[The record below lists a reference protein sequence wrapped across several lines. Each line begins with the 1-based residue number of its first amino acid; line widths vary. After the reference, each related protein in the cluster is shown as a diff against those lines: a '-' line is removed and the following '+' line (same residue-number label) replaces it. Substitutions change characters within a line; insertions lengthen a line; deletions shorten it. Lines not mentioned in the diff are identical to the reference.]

1 MKKEEENM
9 TKIKVGLVGC
19 GRIMP
24 AHLNGYK
31 MLIEKGI
38 DVRITALVARKKED
52 ALRFRKRGEGP
63 PPRVAV
69 GPPGD
74 PLVAPHVWIYNFQK
88 DVDVEV
94 YTDYR
99 EMLRK
104 GDVDAVDIY
113 TPPYLHHT
121 MVLDS
126 IAAGKHV
133 FVEKP
138 LAVSVKAA
146 RMMVEAAEKE
156 GKVLGV
162 AEVLRYG
169 PDTRMIKWTIDQ
181 GYIGEVQ
188 MIVNTIIGCYWSPD
202 KIAAGTPWRHK
213 KVTAGGGP
221 SIDVGVHIFDMARYY
236 CGEIEEVEGVTKVFE
251 NVRVTCDESGNIINK
266 VDNEV
271 DDTFVAIAKFDSGAL
286 GLFTFSWA
294 LHGEPTVVDTVIY
307 GSKGCIKNKTLISD
321 DGTRIPIKELFER
334 NASKEVKERFF
345 PMGITDWFA
354 LEHLD
359 FLKAIWENTQMETSG
374 REGLRDLAVS
384 YALIESSRLKRAV
397 KVDDVESG
405 KIGEYEK
412 EINAYYGL

>member
-1 MKKEEENM
+1 M
-9 TKIKVGLVGC
+9 TRIKVGLVGC

-74 PLVAPHVWIYNFQK
+74 PLVAPHVWIYDFQK

-188 MIVNTIIGCYWSPD
+188 MIVNAIIGCYWSPD

-221 SIDVGVHIFDMARYY
+221 SVDVGVHIFDMARYY

-251 NVRVTCDESGNIINK
+251 NIRVTRDESGNIINK

-271 DDTFVAIAKFDSGAL
+271 DDTFVAIAKFNSGAL

>member
-1 MKKEEENM
+1 M
-9 TKIKVGLVGC
+9 TRIKVGLVGC

-74 PLVAPHVWIYNFQK
+74 PLVAPHVWIYDFQK

-188 MIVNTIIGCYWSPD
+188 MIVNAIIGCYWSPD

-221 SIDVGVHIFDMARYY
+221 SVDVGVHIFDMARYY

-251 NVRVTCDESGNIINK
+251 NIRVTRDESGNIINK

-271 DDTFVAIAKFDSGAL
+271 DDTFVAIAKFNSGAL

-294 LHGEPTVVDTVIY
+294 LHGESTVVDTVIY

>member
-74 PLVAPHVWIYNFQK
+74 PLVAPHVWIYDFQK

-146 RMMVEAAEKE
+146 RVMVEAAEKE

-188 MIVNTIIGCYWSPD
+188 MIINAIIGCYWSPD

-251 NVRVTCDESGNIINK
+251 NIRVTRDESGNIINK

>member
-1 MKKEEENM
+1 LKKEEENM

-74 PLVAPHVWIYNFQK
+74 PLVAPHVWIYDFQK

-188 MIVNTIIGCYWSPD
+188 MIVNAIIGCYWSPD

-221 SIDVGVHIFDMARYY
+221 SVDVGVHIFDMARYY

-251 NVRVTCDESGNIINK
+251 NIRVTRDESGNIINK

-271 DDTFVAIAKFDSGAL
+271 DDTFVAIAKFNSGAL

>member
-74 PLVAPHVWIYNFQK
+74 PLVAPHVWIYDFQK

-146 RMMVEAAEKE
+146 RVMVEAAEKE

-188 MIVNTIIGCYWSPD
+188 MIVNAIIGCYWSPD

-221 SIDVGVHIFDMARYY
+221 SVDVGVHIFDMARYY

-251 NVRVTCDESGNIINK
+251 NIRVTRDESGNIINK

-271 DDTFVAIAKFDSGAL
+271 DDTFVAVTKFDSGAL

>member
-1 MKKEEENM
+1 
-9 TKIKVGLVGC
+9 
-19 GRIMP
+19 
-24 AHLNGYK
+24 
-31 MLIEKGI
+31 
-38 DVRITALVARKKED
+38 
-52 ALRFRKRGEGP
+52 
-63 PPRVAV
+63 
-69 GPPGD
+69 
-74 PLVAPHVWIYNFQK
+74 LVAPHVWIYDFQK

-202 KIAAGTPWRHK
+202 KIVAGTPWRHK

-221 SIDVGVHIFDMARYY
+221 SVDVGVHIFDMARYY

>member
-1 MKKEEENM
+1 M

-74 PLVAPHVWIYNFQK
+74 PLVAPHVWIYDFQK

-146 RMMVEAAEKE
+146 RVMVEAAEKE

-188 MIVNTIIGCYWSPD
+188 MIVNAIIGCYWSPD

-251 NVRVTCDESGNIINK
+251 NIRVTRDESGNIINK

-271 DDTFVAIAKFDSGAL
+271 DDTFVAIAKFNSGAL

>member
-1 MKKEEENM
+1 LKKEEENM

-74 PLVAPHVWIYNFQK
+74 PLVAPHVWIYDFQK

-188 MIVNTIIGCYWSPD
+188 MIVNAIIGCYWSPD

-221 SIDVGVHIFDMARYY
+221 SVDVGVHIFDMARYY

-251 NVRVTCDESGNIINK
+251 NIRVTRDESGNIINK

-271 DDTFVAIAKFDSGAL
+271 DDTFVAVTKFDSGAL

>member
-1 MKKEEENM
+1 
-9 TKIKVGLVGC
+9 
-19 GRIMP
+19 MP

-74 PLVAPHVWIYNFQK
+74 PLVAPHVWIYDFQK

-146 RMMVEAAEKE
+146 RVMVEAAEKE

-188 MIVNTIIGCYWSPD
+188 MIVNAIIGCYWSPD

-251 NVRVTCDESGNIINK
+251 NIRVTRDESGNIINK

-271 DDTFVAIAKFDSGAL
+271 DDTFVAIAKFNSGAL

>member
-1 MKKEEENM
+1 LKKEEENM

-74 PLVAPHVWIYNFQK
+74 PLVAPHVWIYDFQK

-188 MIVNTIIGCYWSPD
+188 MIVNAIIGCYWSPD

-251 NVRVTCDESGNIINK
+251 NIRVTRDESGNIINK

>member
-1 MKKEEENM
+1 M

-74 PLVAPHVWIYNFQK
+74 PLVAPHVWIYDFQK

-188 MIVNTIIGCYWSPD
+188 MIVNAIIGCYWSPD

-221 SIDVGVHIFDMARYY
+221 SVDVGVHIFDMARYY

-251 NVRVTCDESGNIINK
+251 NIRVTRDESGNIINK

-271 DDTFVAIAKFDSGAL
+271 DDTFVAVTKFDSGAL